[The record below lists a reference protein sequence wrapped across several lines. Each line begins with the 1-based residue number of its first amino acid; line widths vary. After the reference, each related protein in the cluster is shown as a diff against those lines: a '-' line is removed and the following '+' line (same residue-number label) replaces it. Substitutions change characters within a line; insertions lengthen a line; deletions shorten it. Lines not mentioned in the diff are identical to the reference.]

1 MTVLQENQLNNV
13 LETGST
19 WKVGSGGALDV
30 VCTRVVLVHESL
42 VVFNNVVVMHPIMA
56 GHYCVFVSVS
66 VCLNV
71 CELCFFS

>member
-1 MTVLQENQLNNV
+1 MEGGFGVVLDVAANICA
-13 LETGST
+13 
-19 WKVGSGGALDV
+19 VGVGESGGALDV

-42 VVFNNVVVMHPIMA
+42 MVFNNVVVMHPIMA